1 MYENLTGKKNQTNK
15 YTIKGW
21 STSEDVEHLPNQHHS
36 ISSNTCSDKK
46 KPEIAHCNRKRK
58 HRMYRANKNM
68 TWKDLCPRSEGVSLS
83 VLWRIT

>member
-46 KPEIAHCNRKRK
+46 NLRLHIVTGREHTGCIERTKI
-58 HRMYRANKNM
+58 
-68 TWKDLCPRSEGVSLS
+68 
-83 VLWRIT
+83 